1 MARNEEV
8 NNNLNILGSG
18 TTIVGNIVS
27 QGDVRVDGVL
37 EGNLTTQSKLVIGTT
52 GKIIGEIKCRDC
64 EVSGSVRGKLNVEN
78 LLMLKAT
85 AVVEGEIRTSKL
97 AIEPNALFS
106 GTCSMS
112 TVEPSVEEPY
122 NG

>member
-1 MARNEEV
+1 MARGEEIS
-8 NNNLNILGSG
+8 NNLNIIGNG

-37 EGNLTTQSKLVIGTT
+37 EGNLTTQSKIVIGTT
-52 GKIIGEIKCRDC
+52 GKISGEIKCKDC
-64 EVSGSVRGKLNVEN
+64 EVSGSVRGKITVEN

-85 AVVEGEIRTSKL
+85 AVVEGEIRTTKL
-97 AIEPNALFS
+97 AIEPNALFT
-106 GTCSMS
+106 GTCNMS
-112 TVEPSVEEPY
+112 TAVPQVDEQY